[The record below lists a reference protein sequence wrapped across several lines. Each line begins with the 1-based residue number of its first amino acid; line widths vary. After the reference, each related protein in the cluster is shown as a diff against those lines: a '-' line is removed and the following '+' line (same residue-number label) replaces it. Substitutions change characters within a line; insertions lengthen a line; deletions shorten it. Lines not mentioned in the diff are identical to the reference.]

1 LDHGH
6 HDVGRF
12 VVVGLSF
19 HEQSGSAHEGVE
31 FGIGDVAIIK
41 SLVEAFGRKEDQVQS
56 QTVSIFSEIRD

>member
-1 LDHGH
+1 VQRVSDRGH

-41 SLVEAFGRKEDQVQS
+41 AFVEADCKHF
-56 QTVSIFSEIRD
+56 F